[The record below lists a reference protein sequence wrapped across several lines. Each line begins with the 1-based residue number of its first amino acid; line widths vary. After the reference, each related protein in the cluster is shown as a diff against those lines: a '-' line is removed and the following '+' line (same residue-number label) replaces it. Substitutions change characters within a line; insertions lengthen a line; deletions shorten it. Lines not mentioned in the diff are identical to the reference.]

1 MTDVINTKQLEDVF
15 KSVEANTKYLVDA
28 SAANERASASLE
40 VMQVILAGSFA
51 FDIVD
56 RVSGGTLNI
65 TVPDWVNTW
74 LVDPIISVP
83 MLWFAINMLWL
94 LLVSYLLLKFMHY
107 LGELA
112 NGALTLRVKINKKM
126 DVKKFET
133 YLESKVIEVT
143 DAVSEPH
150 GDLKK
155 AAWNE
160 EDKVLWDGEP
170 PKLEVQYNQ
179 TYGFLLAVTFS
190 VNKRR
195 TNLDEG
201 GLLSRFMEEMKSHGV
216 IERDAEG
223 ATKSEDGD
231 KKED

>member
-1 MTDVINTKQLEDVF
+1 MKEKIYIHDVTLRATDLEKLVHGASHELNNLQQMTDVINTKQLEDVF

-107 LGELA
+107 LGEL
-112 NGALTLRVKINKKM
+112 GMV
-126 DVKKFET
+126 
-133 YLESKVIEVT
+133 
-143 DAVSEPH
+143 P
-150 GDLKK
+150 
-155 AAWNE
+155 
-160 EDKVLWDGEP
+160 
-170 PKLEVQYNQ
+170 
-179 TYGFLLAVTFS
+179 
-190 VNKRR
+190 
-195 TNLDEG
+195 
-201 GLLSRFMEEMKSHGV
+201 
-216 IERDAEG
+216 
-223 ATKSEDGD
+223 
-231 KKED
+231 